1 MTPRRLLCLVLVAP
15 LLGVAEA
22 PSRGWTRVGGPA
34 AVAIDPDRS
43 TIRLSV
49 TDDRSIAGALSNG
62 TVSVAGGA
70 VLITAEVAGAPEG
83 GLTFAIVDAGTGDS
97 LAHWRSTRAID
108 APTRVAAV
116 LEAAPTS
123 QPARLFVGTHRAPSS
138 AEVADV
144 QFTPTRK
151 NVDILTAS
159 YGALVD
165 ADRAAGQVFRA
176 TGRKL
181 DAVAFRI
188 RQLNADQ
195 PNGPDLRVALYAW
208 QGPKGRGD
216 RPVAERLLPRRLVP
230 PAGSTGEVEVAVAFG
245 TPLTAG
251 REYLVE
257 WSPAGPCSSSEAFLL
272 YGGEDRYPRGFRC
285 ENGSAT
291 PDRWDLYLQTFES
304 R

>member
-1 MTPRRLLCLVLVAP
+1 MLVVP

-22 PSRGWTRVGGPA
+22 PSRGWTRVGEPA
-34 AVAIDPDRS
+34 AVAIDPDHS

-49 TDDRSIAGALSNG
+49 TDDRSIAGGLSNG

-83 GLTFAIVDAGTGDS
+83 GVTFALVDAGTGDS

-116 LEAAPTS
+116 LETTPTS
-123 QPARLFVGTHRAPSS
+123 QPARVFVGTHRAPSS
-138 AEVADV
+138 GEVSDI
-144 QFTPTRK
+144 QFTATRK
-151 NVDILTAS
+151 NVNVLTAS

-165 ADRAAGQVFRA
+165 ADRTAGQVFRA

-195 PNGPDLRVALYAW
+195 SNGPDLRVALYAW
-208 QGPKGRGD
+208 HASKGRGD
-216 RPVAERLLPRRLVP
+216 RPLAERLLPRALIP
-230 PAGSTGEVEVAVAFG
+230 PVGSTGEIEVTVAFG
-245 TPLTAG
+245 TALTAG

-257 WSPAGPCSSSEAFLL
+257 WSPAGPCAPPEAFLL
-272 YGGEDRYPRGFRC
+272 YGGDDRYPHGFRC
-285 ENGSAT
+285 ENGGAT

-304 R
+304 Q